1 MLEISDRLYML
12 YKDFE
17 KIPMIYRLYVVK
29 MTKIVQSAIRDVGKM
44 TVVCYNQLYNNRWT

>member
-29 MTKIVQSAIRDVGKM
+29 VTKIVQSAIRDVDKM
-44 TVVCYNQLYNNRWT
+44 TAVCYNQLYKN

>member
-12 YKDFE
+12 YKDFK
-17 KIPMIYRLYVVK
+17 KIPMVYRLYVVK
-29 MTKIVQSAIRDVGKM
+29 VTKIVQSAIRDVDKM

>member
-1 MLEISDRLYML
+1 MEISDRLYML

-29 MTKIVQSAIRDVGKM
+29 VTKIVQSAIRDVDKM
-44 TVVCYNQLYNNRWT
+44 TVVCYNQLYKN

>member
-29 MTKIVQSAIRDVGKM
+29 MTKIVQSAIRDVDKM

>member
-17 KIPMIYRLYVVK
+17 KIPMNYRLHVVK
-29 MTKIVQSAIRDVGKM
+29 MTKIVQSAIRDVDK
-44 TVVCYNQLYNNRWT
+44 

>member
-1 MLEISDRLYML
+1 MLEISDRIYML

-17 KIPMIYRLYVVK
+17 KILMIYRLYVVK
-29 MTKIVQSAIRDVGKM
+29 MTKIVQSAIRDVDKM